1 MANKIIGSTNT
12 QGGCTSVTLTDLQ
25 LAKKDLQNHFSIK
38 KGEKWNNPMFGT
50 DIPNYLFQP
59 LDELTTNL
67 IRQEVIEVIDY
78 DPRFALE
85 DREITVQE
93 DKHSVTVEVVVRYI
107 PLSIVDTLAINFNKE
122 DIETGNL

>member
-38 KGEKWNNPMFGT
+38 KGEKWNNPAFGT

-59 LDELTTNL
+59 LDDLTTNL

-85 DREITVQE
+85 DREITVEE
-93 DKHSVTVEVVVRYI
+93 DKHSVTVEVSVRYI
-107 PLSIVDTLAINFNKE
+107 PLNIVDTLAISFNKE
-122 DIETGNL
+122 DTETGNL